1 MDSLVT
7 LCIISEHIDNN
18 LKASLSI
25 SYFQEKCK
33 GKTNSVLHTYGVWGC
48 RCGKYSNGLSWRF
61 FRNHK
66 LVLCY
71 VKYYVAI
78 FYFQTLLRLFE
89 CFMESA
95 PQLVLQI
102 YILIR
107 DPQAAKVNQIFSY
120 LPVNYVYQQSN
131 FNSVIQQNIQ
141 NDKNDVLDIRD
152 K

>member
-1 MDSLVT
+1 
-7 LCIISEHIDNN
+7 
-18 LKASLSI
+18 
-25 SYFQEKCK
+25 
-33 GKTNSVLHTYGVWGC
+33 
-48 RCGKYSNGLSWRF
+48 
-61 FRNHK
+61 
-66 LVLCY
+66 
-71 VKYYVAI
+71 
-78 FYFQTLLRLFE
+78 
-89 CFMESA
+89 MESA

-152 K
+152 KYR